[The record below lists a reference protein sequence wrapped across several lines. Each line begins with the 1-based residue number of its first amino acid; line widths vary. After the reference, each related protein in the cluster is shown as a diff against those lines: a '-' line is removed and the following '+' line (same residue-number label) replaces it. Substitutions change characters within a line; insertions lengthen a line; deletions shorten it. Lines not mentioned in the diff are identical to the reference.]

1 MYLSW
6 AAYYEGRTDSAYFN
20 VLIPRLLE
28 DILVDEGVRPYDV
41 GTAPSVEF
49 GMNNRA
55 FDAAASEIC
64 RRLAEFHILFVHADY
79 GGRALQQT
87 IAQRR
92 EALIQAAAFECHFDE
107 STAVLL
113 SPKQE
118 LESWAIADGLA
129 VQAAFGVTALPDGLI
144 PASPQQAELLADPK
158 SLLGEIS
165 RYVGRRRHDGNGI
178 LVRIAQEQRFSEL
191 RKAASFRDFEGSL
204 KAALRHIG
212 CITQ

>member
-28 DILVDEGVRPYDV
+28 NILVDEGIRPYDV

-55 FDAAASEIC
+55 FDSSASEIC
-64 RRLAEFHILFVHADY
+64 RRLSEFHILFVHADY
-79 GGRALQQT
+79 GGRALEQT

-92 EALIQAAAFECHFDE
+92 EALIKAAAFECDFDE
-107 STAVLL
+107 SVAVLL
-113 SPKQE
+113 SPKHE
-118 LESWAIADGLA
+118 LESWAVADGLA
-129 VQAAFGVTALPDGLI
+129 VQAAFGVTALPKNLL
-144 PASPQQAELLADPK
+144 PASPQQAELLVDPK
-158 SLLGEIS
+158 SLLRNIS
-165 RYVGRRRHDGNGI
+165 RYVGRRRDSGSGM

-191 RKAASFRDFEGSL
+191 RKAASFRDFEESL

-212 CITQ
+212 CLA

>member
-28 DILVDEGVRPYDV
+28 DILVDEGIRPYDV
-41 GTAPSVEF
+41 GITPSVEF

-64 RRLAEFHILFVHADY
+64 RRIAEFHLLFVHADY

-87 IAQRR
+87 IAERR
-92 EALIQAAAFECHFDE
+92 EALIQAAAFECAFDE

-113 SPKQE
+113 SPKKE
-118 LESWAIADGLA
+118 LESWAIADGQA
-129 VQAAFGVTALPDGLI
+129 VQAAFGVTSLPDGLI
-144 PASPQQAELLADPK
+144 PLTAHQAETVADPK
-158 SLLGEIS
+158 VVLSDIS
-165 RYVGRRRHDGNGI
+165 RYVGRRRHDGNAM
-178 LVRIAQEQRFSEL
+178 LVRIAQEQRFAVL
-191 RKAASFRDFEGSL
+191 RGAASFREFEESL
-204 KAALRHIG
+204 KLALRHIG
-212 CITQ
+212 CIAQ